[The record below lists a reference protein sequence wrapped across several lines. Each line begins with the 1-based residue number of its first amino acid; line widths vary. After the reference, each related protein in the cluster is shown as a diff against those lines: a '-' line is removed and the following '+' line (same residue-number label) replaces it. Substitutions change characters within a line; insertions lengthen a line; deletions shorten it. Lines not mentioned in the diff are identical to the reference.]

1 MTCSRR
7 SVSIT
12 LPAIKSNTNESTT
25 WATSP
30 KGRRRL
36 IAPPISPLNPAT
48 PLVCDPRHAGT
59 SPQTSVVASERI
71 VANAMTRP
79 SSDRSSSIGKGR
91 LHRGHDTFEDSG
103 RPDCQHEAACAAA
116 DSQHEAFGQQLTYQA
131 RFRGA
136 ECLSYGQF
144 APAQGPAHEQ
154 EVADVHARDEQND
167 ADDDHEQRCAQA
179 DEAPATR
186 IWDSTYRFRH
196 DRRQRFR

>member
-1 MTCSRR
+1 MQPTQRLYHAAR
-7 SVSIT
+7 DQEQHEREHDLGDKPEGT
-12 LPAIKSNTNESTT
+12 PTPNRAPNLPFES
-25 WATSP
+25 
-30 KGRRRL
+30 
-36 IAPPISPLNPAT
+36 
-48 PLVCDPRHAGT
+48 CDAAGL
-59 SPQTSVVASERI
+59 
-71 VANAMTRP
+71 
-79 SSDRSSSIGKGR
+79 RSSPRRYQPADQCCREREDRRERDDAPVERQIQLDGEGR
-91 LHRGHDTFEDSG
+91 SHRGHDTFEDSG

-186 IWDSTYRFRH
+186 IWDSTYWFCH